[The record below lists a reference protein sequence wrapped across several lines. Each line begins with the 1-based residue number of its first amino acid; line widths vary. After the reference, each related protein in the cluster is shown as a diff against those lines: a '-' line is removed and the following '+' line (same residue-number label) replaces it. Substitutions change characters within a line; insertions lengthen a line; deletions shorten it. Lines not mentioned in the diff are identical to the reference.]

1 MQVRVYYE
9 AQSYTRPSRFI
20 DESIPWIYR
29 LLERE
34 VVGGIRASREILQLI
49 SDRLPRGYRRFWAAL
64 SLDED
69 EVIDTPFRELI
80 LIAPGHAEMPSLG
93 LSVTPRI
100 VIAPRNIRSNQ
111 HPSRLW
117 WQDDASIIDLTTF
130 LNLAG

>member
-9 AQSYTRPSRFI
+9 AKSYSRQSRFI
-20 DESIPWIYR
+20 DESIHWISR

-34 VVGGIRASREILQLI
+34 VVGGIRASSEMLQRI
-49 SDRLPRGYRRFWAAL
+49 SDGLPRGYRRFWVAL

-69 EVIDTPFRELI
+69 EVIDTPFRELV

-100 VIAPRNIRSNQ
+100 VIAPRNIRSDR
-111 HPSRLW
+111 HPTRLW
-117 WQDDASIIDLTTF
+117 WQADASSIDLTTF
-130 LNLAG
+130 LNLVG